1 MHILDIMHE
10 IFPTPALCGTPQKET
25 LKMIDSIES
34 FDRGWYGGVIGYY
47 DKNGNG
53 NFYVPIRSGLML
65 KNEIFLYAGS
75 GIVNESTAENEWN
88 ETELKFSHLR
98 AILK

>member
-1 MHILDIMHE
+1 MKL
-10 IFPTPALCGTPQKET
+10 
-25 LKMIDSIES
+25 IDSIES

-53 NFYVPIRSGLML
+53 IFYVPIRSGLML
-65 KNEIFLYAGS
+65 KNKIFLYSGS
-75 GIVNESTAENEWN
+75 GIVNESKAVNEWN

-98 AILK
+98 TILK